1 MLLHERLRQLRK
13 ERSQTTHT
21 TQKDVAKFLGT
32 SDTLVNFIES
42 GTRVPTYTHLKKL
55 IEFYGVERRLELE
68 IKKTWF
74 QIRLVDDL
82 FECQQDLAELVSSE
96 MSQIEI
102 DEYVSEKRGEDG
114 SHNIYKSEGLAKMI
128 NFLKQMDPERRDQ
141 DISAFVSLAR
151 LPLQKSVIINK
162 IICNLVSEPDEEL
175 LDRIYTVVQTF
186 SKK

>member
-1 MLLHERLRQLRK
+1 MLLHERLRQLRD

-21 TQKDVAKFLGT
+21 TQKDIA
-32 SDTLVNFIES
+32 TLFGISSSLITHMES
-42 GTRVPTYTHLKKL
+42 GARVPTFSQLKKL
-55 IEFYGVERRLELE
+55 IEFYDVNKKIELEL
-68 IKKTWF
+68 KKAWF
-74 QIRLVDDL
+74 IARLPEDV
-82 FECQQDLAELVSSE
+82 FECHQDISNLVSSE

-102 DEYVSEKRGEDG
+102 DDYVSEKRGEDG
-114 SHNIYKSEGLAKMI
+114 SHNIYKSEGLSKMI
-128 NFLKQMDPERRDQ
+128 NFLKQMEPERRDQ